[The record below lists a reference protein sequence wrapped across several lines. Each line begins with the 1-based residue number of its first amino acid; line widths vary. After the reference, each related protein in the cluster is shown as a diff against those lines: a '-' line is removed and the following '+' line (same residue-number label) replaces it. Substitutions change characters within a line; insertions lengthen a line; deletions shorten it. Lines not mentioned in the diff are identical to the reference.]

1 MRKIIFFNE
10 SLNKDETT
18 KALINLLNRLIK
30 KYEITLVVKNIGSLK
45 KELNK
50 KIKIIIYNPSK
61 SKLINHIKTT
71 LFTLKHK
78 NKYNFSCTYT
88 LKKEYSKLAIIAS
101 NNSSINI
108 QNNYKQLYK
117 KKEYINYF
125 NNINISKYKNI
136 IFTSN
141 ESEKDFNKWYP
152 ELKEK
157 TIVINNII
165 NTKEILKKSKEQ
177 LKIKKDK
184 EDIIFT
190 YIGELNETQKKI
202 SRTLECFKK
211 LINKNKNIKLW
222 IIGEGEEI
230 NNIKTYIEENKLTK
244 NITLFEKEKNPYKY
258 LKNSNYLVQTSDY
271 EGFPIIFNEANLL
284 GKILFTT
291 IKVSDDYFNLNNGKG
306 FIIPK
311 ETNLMAKNILGIIK
325 TNPKVSK
332 LNYDK
337 INKERIERIIEL
349 IENNN

>member
-1 MRKIIFFNE
+1 M
-10 SLNKDETT
+10 
-18 KALINLLNRLIK
+18 
-30 KYEITLVVKNIGSLK
+30 
-45 KELNK
+45 
-50 KIKIIIYNPSK
+50 
-61 SKLINHIKTT
+61 
-71 LFTLKHK
+71 
-78 NKYNFSCTYT
+78 
-88 LKKEYSKLAIIAS
+88 
-101 NNSSINI
+101 
-108 QNNYKQLYK
+108 
-117 KKEYINYF
+117 
-125 NNINISKYKNI
+125 
-136 IFTSN
+136 
-141 ESEKDFNKWYP
+141 
-152 ELKEK
+152 
-157 TIVINNII
+157 
-165 NTKEILKKSKEQ
+165 
-177 LKIKKDK
+177 
-184 EDIIFT
+184 
-190 YIGELNETQKKI
+190 NETQKKI